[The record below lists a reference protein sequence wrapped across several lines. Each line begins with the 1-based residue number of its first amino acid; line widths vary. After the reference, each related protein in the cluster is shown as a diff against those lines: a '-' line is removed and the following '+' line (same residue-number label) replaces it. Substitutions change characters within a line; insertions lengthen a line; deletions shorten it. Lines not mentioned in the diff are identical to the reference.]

1 LIGFSPTYLLVLTI
15 LVATAGVT
23 LYLYLKRKQEE
34 EDIIAKTYREVVL
47 PTSGNQEKSD
57 RITKALFRMMLIYGT
72 VIFGLMTAWLI
83 LLTMAFM
90 NMLEMMTAVLSATVL
105 TLAVVG
111 TAVYLYVASIRYAS
125 IGRNLFLV
133 FTDMD
138 GEETVSDFLKV
149 KRITYVDIADFLKY
163 VKSRRLEMLERK
175 LEAIQV

>member
-1 LIGFSPTYLLVLTI
+1 
-15 LVATAGVT
+15 
-23 LYLYLKRKQEE
+23 
-34 EDIIAKTYREVVL
+34 
-47 PTSGNQEKSD
+47 
-57 RITKALFRMMLIYGT
+57 
-72 VIFGLMTAWLI
+72 MTAWLI

-90 NMLEMMTAVLSATVL
+90 NLLEMTTAVLSATVL